1 VNTDAPWPTPQE
13 AEARVLGIQTKL
25 HHWATNDPG
34 RRFDDLFNL
43 VCDPAFLLVGWRRV
57 KGNKGA
63 RTAGVDGRTALYVSS
78 VRGEAAFLADL
89 RAELKARTFRPLP
102 VAERLIPK
110 PGGSKRRLGIPTVTD
125 RVVQAAL
132 KLVLEPI
139 FEADFQPCSYGFR
152 PGRRAQDAIAE
163 IHHLTGRP
171 AGYGWVVE
179 GDITACFDEIDH
191 PALLARVR
199 RRIADKRVL
208 ALIKAFCKAGIL
220 TQDGAAQDTITGT
233 PQGGIL
239 SPLLANI
246 ALSVLDEHFT
256 AAWEGFGPPWTR
268 KKRTRKGLATWRLV
282 RYADDFVVLVKG
294 TRAHAETLRE
304 EVAAVL
310 APMGLRLSEAKTRIT
325 HIDEGFDFLGFR
337 IQRRRRAGT
346 NQRYVYT
353 YPSKKALQA
362 IIGKVRTLTHRTANR
377 SLAVLL
383 YRLNPVLRGWCAY
396 FHHGVS
402 SHSFGYLEAYAWRR
416 ILCWLRRRHPHSN
429 WKTLRRAFLPGW
441 LPVQD
446 GVVMFQPSTVRVS
459 RYRYRGYHI
468 PTPWAT
474 ATGPTRTSMA

>member
-1 VNTDAPWPTPQE
+1 VNIDAPWPTLSVEE

-25 HHWATNDPG
+25 HHRATNDPG

-43 VCDPAFLLVGWRRV
+43 VCDPAFLLVAWRRV

-78 VRGEAAFLADL
+78 VRGEAGFLADL

-102 VAERLIPK
+102 ARERLIPK

-152 PGRRAQDAIAE
+152 PGRRAQDALAE
-163 IHHLTGRP
+163 IHHLTSRP
-171 AGYGWVVE
+171 AGYEWVVE
-179 GDITACFDEIDH
+179 GD
-191 PALLARVR
+191 
-199 RRIADKRVL
+199 
-208 ALIKAFCKAGIL
+208 
-220 TQDGAAQDTITGT
+220 ITGT

-294 TRAHAETLRE
+294 TRAHAEALCE
-304 EVAAVL
+304 QVAAVL
-310 APMGLRLSEAKTRIT
+310 APMGLRLSAAKTRIT

-353 YPSKKALQA
+353 YPSKKAS
-362 IIGKVRTLTHRTANR
+362 R
-377 SLAVLL
+377 
-383 YRLNPVLRGWCAY
+383 P
-396 FHHGVS
+396 S
-402 SHSFGYLEAYAWRR
+402 SAR
-416 ILCWLRRRHPHSN
+416 C
-429 WKTLRRAFLPGW
+429 
-441 LPVQD
+441 
-446 GVVMFQPSTVRVS
+446 
-459 RYRYRGYHI
+459 
-468 PTPWAT
+468 
-474 ATGPTRTSMA
+474 GP

>member
-1 VNTDAPWPTPQE
+1 VNTDAPWPTLSVE
-13 AEARVLGIQTKL
+13 VAEARVLGIQAKL
-25 HHWATNDPG
+25 HQWATDDPD

-43 VCDPAFLLVGWRRV
+43 VHDPAFLLVAWRRV

-63 RTAGVDGRTALYVSS
+63 RTAGVDGRTALYVSG
-78 VRGEAAFLADL
+78 VRGEEGFLADL

-102 VAERLIPK
+102 VRERLIPK

-163 IHHLTGRP
+163 IHHLTSRP

-179 GDITACFDEIDH
+179 GDITACFDTIDH
-191 PALLARVR
+191 TALLGRVR
-199 RRIADKRVL
+199 RRVADRRVL
-208 ALIKAFCKAGIL
+208 ALIKAFCKGGIL
-220 TQDGAAQDTITGT
+220 TQDGATQDTITGT

-268 KKRTRKGLATWRLV
+268 KKRTRKGLGTWRLV

-294 TRAHAETLRE
+294 TRAHAQALCEQA
-304 EVAAVL
+304 AAVL
-310 APMGLRLSEAKTRIT
+310 APMGLRLSAAK
-325 HIDEGFDFLGFR
+325 
-337 IQRRRRAGT
+337 
-346 NQRYVYT
+346 
-353 YPSKKALQA
+353 KKALAA

-396 FHHGVS
+396 FRHGVS
-402 SHSFGYLEAYAWRR
+402 SRTFVYLEAYAWRR
-416 ILCWLRRRHPHSN
+416 ILRWLRCRHPHSN

-441 LPVQD
+441 HPTQD
-446 GVVMFQPSTVRVS
+446 GVAMFRPSTVRIS
-459 RYRYRGYHI
+459 RYRYRGHHI

-474 ATGPTRTSMA
+474 ATGPTGRPVA